1 MPQPEMHD
9 LINELRSITQVAGT
23 SDWKSN
29 HLQALAG
36 KEGEHEVAQRVEA
49 MKQAFGLS
57 ETLFQR
63 RGEP

>member
-9 LINELRSITQVAGT
+9 LINELRSITQGAGT
-23 SDWKSN
+23 FDWKSN

>member
-1 MPQPEMHD
+1 MHD
-9 LINELRSITQVAGT
+9 LINELRSITQGAGT

-36 KEGEHEVAQRVEA
+36 KEGEHEVAQRIEP

-57 ETLFQR
+57 ESLFQR